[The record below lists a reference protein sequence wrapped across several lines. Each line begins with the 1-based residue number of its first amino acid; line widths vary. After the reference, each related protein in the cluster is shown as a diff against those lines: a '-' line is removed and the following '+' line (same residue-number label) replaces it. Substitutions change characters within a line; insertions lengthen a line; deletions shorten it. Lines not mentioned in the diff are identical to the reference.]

1 MTYDVLV
8 VGSVNA
14 DLVTR
19 VDRRPAPGETVLG
32 SDLETHPGGKG
43 ANQAVAAARVGGE
56 VAFLGRAGTDGQG
69 DFVRAA
75 LRGDGVDI
83 SHLITTPGPNGVAL
97 ITIGPEGDNSI
108 IVSPGANAQVSE
120 ADIEAARPLFASAS
134 VVSLQLEIPLPA
146 VLAAAKAAEAA
157 GARVVLNLSPPA
169 AVPAELLALCDPLV
183 VNEHE
188 ARFLGATEPSGLL
201 ARGPRSVVIT
211 RGASGATVADRTGA
225 RDVPSPEAE
234 VVDTTG
240 AGDAFTGAL
249 CVRLARGDD
258 LATAARF
265 AAEVGAAAV
274 RKPGAQSS
282 FPRLSDLSGQAVADP
297 AETEP
302 GEPQG

>member
-1 MTYDVLV
+1 MTATFEVLV

-43 ANQAVAAARVGGE
+43 ANQAVAAARLGGR

-69 DFVRAA
+69 DFVRDA

-83 SHLITTPGPNGVAL
+83 SHLIATPGPNGVAL
-97 ITIGPEGDNSI
+97 ITVGPEGDNSI
-108 IVSPGANAQVSE
+108 IVSPGANARVSE
-120 ADIEAARPLFASAS
+120 EDVAAARPLFEAGS

-146 VLAAAKAAEAA
+146 VLAAARAADAA
-157 GARVVLNLSPPA
+157 GARVVFNLSPPA
-169 AVPAELLALCDPLV
+169 AVPDELLALCDPLV

-188 ARFLGATEPSGLL
+188 ADFLGATDPSGLL
-201 ARGPRSVVIT
+201 SRGPRSVVIT
-211 RGASGATVADRTGA
+211 RGADGATVADRDGA
-225 RDVPSPEAE
+225 TDVPSPKAE

-265 AAEVGAAAV
+265 AARVGAAAV
-274 RKPGAQSS
+274 RRPGAQSS
-282 FPRLSDLSGQAVADP
+282 FPTLDDLSGQ
-297 AETEP
+297 
-302 GEPQG
+302 PQAFG